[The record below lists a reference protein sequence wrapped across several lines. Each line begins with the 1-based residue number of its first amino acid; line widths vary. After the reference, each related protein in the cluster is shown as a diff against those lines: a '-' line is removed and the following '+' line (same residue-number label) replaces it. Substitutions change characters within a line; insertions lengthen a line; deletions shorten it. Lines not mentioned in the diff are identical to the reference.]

1 MKNIKCK
8 MDLVGEFILNSFLFY
23 LIIFIYY
30 YFLNIKK
37 KFKIN
42 KLNYQIY
49 IDSLFFIRGI

>member
-1 MKNIKCK
+1 MKNIKYK
-8 MDLVGEFILNSFLFY
+8 LDLMNKFILNSLFFY

-42 KLNYQIY
+42 KLIIFY
-49 IDSLFFIRGI
+49 FFK